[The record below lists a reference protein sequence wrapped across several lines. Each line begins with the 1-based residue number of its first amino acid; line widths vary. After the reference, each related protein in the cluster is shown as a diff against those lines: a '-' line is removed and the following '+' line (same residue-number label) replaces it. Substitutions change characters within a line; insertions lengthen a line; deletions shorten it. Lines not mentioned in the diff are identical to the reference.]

1 MFYIGEN
8 HDTQMQNKDK
18 LFEAQLCFSG
28 KLHYRWEERERSELE
43 TGEFFI
49 TGSASCC
56 SWFGD
61 V

>member
-1 MFYIGEN
+1 
-8 HDTQMQNKDK
+8 MQNKDK